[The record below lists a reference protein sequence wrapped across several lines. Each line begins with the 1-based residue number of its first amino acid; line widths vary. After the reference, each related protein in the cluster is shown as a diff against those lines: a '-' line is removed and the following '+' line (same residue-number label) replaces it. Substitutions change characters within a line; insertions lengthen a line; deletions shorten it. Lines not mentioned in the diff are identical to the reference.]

1 MLATI
6 GHRCDEIGHS
16 ARQLFSQYKIL
27 SKAVMLWPFLPV
39 PVKLQLF
46 CFLWLNSN
54 LVKLNPGAGADGEEN
69 SSVDSDCIVVS
80 GKNVMTK
87 Q

>member
-1 MLATI
+1 M
-6 GHRCDEIGHS
+6 
-16 ARQLFSQYKIL
+16 
-27 SKAVMLWPFLPV
+27 
-39 PVKLQLF
+39 KLQLF
-46 CFLWLNSN
+46 CFLWLNPN